1 MPIRSEQSVSTWKAT
16 RPPSRPHPGL
26 EADLDVDVCVVGAGI
41 AGMTIAYLLTRAG
54 KSVAV
59 LDDGPI
65 GGGQTERTTAHLSNA
80 IDSRYIE
87 IERLHGLRG
96 ARLAAESHTAAIE
109 RIETIVDQE
118 KIDCGFERLDGY
130 LLLPA
135 GESEELLSRELEAA
149 HRAGLTAVE
158 RVERAPLDGFET
170 GPCLRFP
177 RQGQFHPLA
186 YLAGLERALMRD
198 GARIHTA
205 HAAEMVGGSKA
216 RVRTRDGH
224 VVSASAVVVAT
235 NSPVN
240 DLLVVHTKQ
249 AAYMTYVIA
258 ASVPRGTIA
267 KALYWDTLDPYH
279 YVRLASGSARSN
291 GTGGGASEEL
301 LLIGGEDHKTGQRDD
316 APSRYARLEAWARE
330 RFPMMG
336 ELRFRWS
343 GQVLEPV
350 DGLAFIGRNP
360 LDADNVFIATGDSG
374 MGITHGTIAG
384 ILITD
389 LILGRENAWTTLYD
403 PSRKTLG
410 AAQDF
415 LKEASNMAW
424 QYTDW
429 LTAGDLTSLDGI
441 APGSGAVVR
450 RGFTKVAIYRDAQ
463 DVLHE
468 RSAVCT
474 HLGGIVA
481 WNSSEHTWDCPC
493 HGSRFDAYGRA
504 LTGPALSDLGKAGNE

>member
-1 MPIRSEQSVSTWKAT
+1 MPTRSEQSVSTWKAT
-16 RPPSRPHPGL
+16 RPPTLTHPGL
-26 EADLDVDVCVVGAGI
+26 ETDIDGDVCVVGAGI

-65 GGGQTERTTAHLSNA
+65 GGGQTERTTAHLSSA
-80 IDSRYIE
+80 IDSRYVE

-109 RIETIVDQE
+109 RIEAIVEQE
-118 KIDCGFERLDGY
+118 GIDCGFERLDGY
-130 LLLPA
+130 LLLSA
-135 GESEELLSRELEAA
+135 GKSEQLLSRELEAA

-158 RVERAPLDGFET
+158 RIERAPLGGFET

-177 RQGQFHPLA
+177 RQAQFHPLE
-186 YLAGLERALMRD
+186 YLAGLERALVRD
-198 GARIHTA
+198 GARIYLA
-205 HAAEMVGGSKA
+205 HAAEMVGGTKA
-216 RVRTRDGH
+216 RVRTSDGR

-258 ASVPRGTIA
+258 ARVPRGTVA
-267 KALYWDTLDPYH
+267 KALYWDTFDPYH
-279 YVRLASGSARSN
+279 YVRLASGSARSSGN
-291 GTGGGASEEL
+291 AEGASEEL
-301 LLIGGEDHKTGQRDD
+301 LLVGGEDHKTGQRDD
-316 APSRYARLEAWARE
+316 APRRYARLEAWARQ

-336 ELRFRWS
+336 EVRFRWS

-410 AAQDF
+410 ATKDF
-415 LKEASNMAW
+415 LIEASNMAW

-429 LTAGDLTSLDGI
+429 LTSGDLSSPGAI

-463 DVLHE
+463 GVLHE

-493 HGSRFDAYGRA
+493 HGSRFDPYGGV
-504 LTGPALSDLGKAGNE
+504 LTGPALNDLEKGENG